1 MKPTKSLVTP
11 NKEKEKNAMKN
22 PIRETAEFKALRG
35 EAQAALAAYADGAD
49 FDATIERLAEV
60 GRFMGLLLD

>member
-1 MKPTKSLVTP
+1 
-11 NKEKEKNAMKN
+11 MKN

-49 FDATIERLAEV
+49 FDFTIARLAGV
-60 GRFMGLLLD
+60 GRMMELMLG

>member
-1 MKPTKSLVTP
+1 
-11 NKEKEKNAMKN
+11 MKN